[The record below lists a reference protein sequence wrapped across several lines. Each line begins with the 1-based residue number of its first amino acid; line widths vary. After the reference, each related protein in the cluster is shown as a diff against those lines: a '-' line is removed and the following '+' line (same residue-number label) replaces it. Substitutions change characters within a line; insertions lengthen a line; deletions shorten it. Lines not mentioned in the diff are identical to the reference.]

1 MYYYEFDIDLD
12 GWERTLIEDSLHFN
26 LLVKLTDLHNCNGHQ
41 EVRVISSSKQ
51 NIIDFIMYMHGE
63 DEAEALE
70 WFKVG
75 GGRQFVT
82 DLMN

>member
-1 MYYYEFDIDLD
+1 MYYYDFDMDLD

-26 LLVKLTDLHNCNGHQ
+26 LLVQLTDLHNCNGHQ
-41 EVRVISSSKQ
+41 EVRVMSPNKQ
-51 NIIDFIMYMHGE
+51 NIIDFIMYMHSE

-70 WFKVG
+70 WFEIG
-75 GGRQFVT
+75 GGRGFVM